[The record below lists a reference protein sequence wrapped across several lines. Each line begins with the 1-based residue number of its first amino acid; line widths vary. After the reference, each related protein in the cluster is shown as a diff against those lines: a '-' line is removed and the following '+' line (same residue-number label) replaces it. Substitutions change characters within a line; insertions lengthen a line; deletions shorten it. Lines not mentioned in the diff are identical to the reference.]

1 MSIMK
6 QIGILIVIAALAA
19 GGYFG
24 WQRFA
29 GNQADAQQ
37 NAGGDTAPRGVSVV
51 TAKAE
56 YRDLETLVEAV
67 GSTRARRSVRITPLA
82 AGRVVEIGFEA
93 GQAVETGD
101 VLLKLDD
108 DIQRADLLEAKARLA
123 NAISALER
131 GQSLK
136 RRSAVADATVEQ
148 LVADKAIAEAERDR
162 AARRLRDRT
171 LTAPFAGVV
180 GYASIDLGARIN
192 EGDTVTTLD
201 DLSVLEIELS
211 LPENL
216 FGRIEPGQRITAE
229 AAAFPKRMFD
239 GAIHSID
246 SRIDPVSRAFR
257 ARAFVENADLIL
269 PAGMFMRLSVVL
281 DAQRALTVPEE
292 ALIVDGSQAYVFAVV
307 ERDGTH
313 RAERRN
319 VVRGQRGFGMVEIVE
334 GLADGDEVIVRGV
347 QKVRDGSPVRP
358 TPQASEALASRTI
371 AG

>member
-1 MSIMK
+1 MSIVK
-6 QIGILIVIAALAA
+6 QTGILLLITALAV

-24 WQRFA
+24 WQQLA
-29 GNQADAQQ
+29 GNHADALQSP
-37 NAGGDTAPRGVSVV
+37 NGGPVSRGVSVV

-67 GSTRARRSVRITPLA
+67 GSTRARRSVQITPLA
-82 AGRVVEIGFEA
+82 AGRVVEIGFRS
-93 GQAVETGD
+93 GQAVEAGN
-101 VLLKLDD
+101 VLLRLDD
-108 DIQRADLLEAKARLA
+108 DIERADLLEAEARLA
-123 NAISALER
+123 NAISALAR

-136 RRSAVADATVEQ
+136 RTRAVSDATVEG
-148 LVADKAIAEAERDR
+148 LIADKAIAEAERDR

-180 GYASIDLGARIN
+180 GYASIDLGARVN
-192 EGDTVTTLD
+192 EGDMLTMLD

-216 FGRIEPGQRITAE
+216 FGRIAPGQRIVAE
-229 AAAFPKRMFD
+229 AAAFRDRTFD

-246 SRIDPVSRAFR
+246 SRIDPVSRSFK
-257 ARAFVENADLIL
+257 ARALVENADLIL

-292 ALIVDGSQAYVFAVV
+292 ALVVDGSRAYVFAVV
-307 ERDGTH
+307 ERDGAQK
-313 RAERRN
+313 AERRA
-319 VVRGQRGFGMVEIVE
+319 VVRGQRGFGLVEIVE
-334 GLADGDEVIVRGV
+334 GVADGEPVIVRGV
-347 QKVRDGSPVRP
+347 QKVRDGSPVRHS
-358 TPQASEALASRTI
+358 PQAGEAPAPGKI

>member
-1 MSIMK
+1 MTIIK
-6 QIGILIVIAALAA
+6 QTGILLLIAALAA
-19 GGYFG
+19 GSYFG
-24 WQRFA
+24 WQHFV
-29 GNQADAQQ
+29 GNHADAQQ
-37 NAGGDTAPRGVSVV
+37 NARGGAGSPGVSVV
-51 TAKAE
+51 TARAE

-67 GSTRARRSVRITPLA
+67 GSTRARRSVQITPLA

-93 GQAVETGD
+93 GQAVEAGD
-101 VLLKLDD
+101 VLLRLDD
-108 DIQRADLLEAKARLA
+108 DIQRADLLEAEAQLA

-131 GQSLK
+131 GRSLK
-136 RRSAVADATVEQ
+136 RTSAVSDATVER

-162 AARRLRDRT
+162 ADRRLRDRT

-216 FGRIEPGQRITAE
+216 FGRIAPGQRIVAE
-229 AAAFPKRMFD
+229 TAAFRGRTFD

-246 SRIDPVSRAFR
+246 SRIDPISRAFK
-257 ARAFVENADLIL
+257 ARALVENAELIL

-281 DAQRALTVPEE
+281 DAQSTLTVPEE
-292 ALIVDGSQAYVFAVV
+292 ALVVDGSRAYVFAVV
-307 ERDGTH
+307 ERDGVH

-319 VVRGQRGFGMVEIVE
+319 VERGQRGFGLVEIVDGVAE
-334 GLADGDEVIVRGV
+334 GEEVIVRGV
-347 QKVRDGSPVRP
+347 QKVRDGSPVRHA
-358 TPQASEALASRTI
+358 PQAGEAKASGRI